1 MKTLFWNQGIEDPI
15 MLIYPNCKVNQLIE
29 ICHKGQIIRK
39 IKKKS
44 IAKAGEINK
53 NKEAKLVL
61 KKVEKISNLWKVKI
75 CVNGIIIIFL
85 VMNMH
90 TDGDNT

>member
-39 IKKKS
+39 IMRKS
-44 IAKAGEINK
+44 IIAKAGETNK

-61 KKVEKISNLWKVKI
+61 KKIEKISNL
-75 CVNGIIIIFL
+75 
-85 VMNMH
+85 
-90 TDGDNT
+90 